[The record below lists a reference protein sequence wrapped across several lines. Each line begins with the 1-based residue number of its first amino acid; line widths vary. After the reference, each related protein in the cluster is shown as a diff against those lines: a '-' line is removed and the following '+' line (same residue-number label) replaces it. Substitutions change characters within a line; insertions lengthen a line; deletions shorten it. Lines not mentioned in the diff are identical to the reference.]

1 MELEFGGQ
9 NDDVFNVFPK
19 VRRIVSRVLEMQKA
33 IGKKRT
39 KVFQKETDNIINKEN
54 ENDQHNDQH
63 NN

>member
-1 MELEFGGQ
+1 M
-9 NDDVFNVFPK
+9 
-19 VRRIVSRVLEMQKA
+19 SRVLEMQKA